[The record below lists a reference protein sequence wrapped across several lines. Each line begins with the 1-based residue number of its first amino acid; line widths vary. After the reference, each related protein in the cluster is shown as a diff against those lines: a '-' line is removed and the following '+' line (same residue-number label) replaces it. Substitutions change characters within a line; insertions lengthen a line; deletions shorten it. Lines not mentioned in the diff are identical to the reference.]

1 MKINPKV
8 INKEISLIRQISI
21 KSREYKD
28 VINLTVGEPDLPI
41 PAEIIEETTIY
52 MKNNRMGYPVLG
64 GSLEIREAIVNFYN
78 TKYGSSYK
86 IDEVIVTAGATEAIS
101 TTLRAILNEGDEVL
115 IPLPFYPGYLP
126 NIDLNGGKSV
136 FIDTTSDELQLTVE
150 TLKKH
155 LTPKTKALILNYP
168 NNPSGVILSKKNLD
182 EIMNFL
188 RDKDIYIISDEIY
201 SEIVFNDDFIS
212 VGKYDF
218 LKEKVILING
228 FSKSHSMT
236 GWRLGYILTSK
247 KLKDQLIKV
256 HQYTITAP
264 SIVSEYGGYMAL
276 SKCSDM
282 SSYTM
287 EYKKRCEYVYNRL
300 NSMGI
305 VTLQPKGSFYI
316 FGSLKNFNLSS
327 SLDFALDL
335 LENKHVAVVPGIAFG
350 VEGYFRI
357 SCTRPVETLKTALD
371 KIEDYI
377 KNYRSQ

>member
-1 MKINPKV
+1 MNINPKV
-8 INKEISLIRQISI
+8 TNIEISLIRQLSI
-21 KSREYKD
+21 KSKEYKD

-41 PAEIIEETTIY
+41 PNKIIEETTFY
-52 MKNNRMGYPVLG
+52 MKNNRMGYPMLG
-64 GSLEIREAIVNFYN
+64 GTLEIREEIVKFYN
-78 TKYGSSYK
+78 TKYATSYK

-101 TTLRAILNEGDEVL
+101 TTLKTILNKGDEVL

-126 NIDLNGGKSV
+126 NIDLNGGKSI

-155 LTPKTKALILNYP
+155 LTPKTKAIILNYP

-188 RDKDIYIISDEIY
+188 KDKNIYIISDEIY
-201 SEIVFNDDFIS
+201 SEIVFDNDFIS

-218 LKEKVILING
+218 LKDKIILING

-256 HQYTITAP
+256 HQYTITSP
-264 SIVSEYGGYMAL
+264 SIISEYGGYIAL

-282 SSYTM
+282 SLYTN

-300 NSMGI
+300 NSMNI
-305 VTLQPKGSFYI
+305 NTLKPKGSFYI
-316 FGSLKNFNLSS
+316 FGSLNNFNLPS
-327 SLDFALDL
+327 SLDFSLDL
-335 LENKHVAVVPGIAFG
+335 LKNKHIAIVPGIAFG

-357 SCTRPVETLKTALD
+357 SCTKSIEVLKIALD
-371 KIEDYI
+371 RIEDYI
-377 KNYRSQ
+377 EKYRSN